1 MVEGEGVAADLN
13 LRDGKTKYIGVF
25 FSERDATRNGGQIKC
40 QAAYLMMTSIS
51 IRYYY

>member
-13 LRDGKTKYIGVF
+13 LRDGKTKYIGF

-51 IRYYY
+51 IR